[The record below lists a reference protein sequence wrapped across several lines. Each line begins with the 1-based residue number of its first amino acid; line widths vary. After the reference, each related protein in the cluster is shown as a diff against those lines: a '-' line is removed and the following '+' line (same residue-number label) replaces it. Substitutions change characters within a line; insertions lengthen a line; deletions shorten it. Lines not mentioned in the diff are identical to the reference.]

1 MQMRKFNAEN
11 ERVKRDYIDYLRHA
25 DGKSE
30 ATVDKIAAALIR
42 FEESTGFKSFKNFHI
57 EQAKTFKRNLERS
70 RNPNSGEPLSV
81 ATRSATLRLVK
92 AFFKWLAFRPGYR
105 SKINPADAEYF
116 NLTAKDE
123 AVAHASW
130 EKPFPSMQQ
139 ALHAFRNMPDV
150 AITDRRNKALF
161 ALLLM
166 TGMRGAALGSLK
178 MRNVDIIEGQIYQD
192 ARDMKTKASK
202 SFLTVLCPVADDV
215 RHCFDDWITHLREVA
230 LLSPT
235 DAAFPQ
241 TAVSAIKGYGFQVT
255 GLARAPWATTEP
267 VRRIVGDAF
276 ENVGL
281 PRFGPHTLR
290 KTLEQW
296 GARRY
301 KSPEAFKA
309 FSQNLG
315 HEHVLTTFTSYGAV
329 SPKRQAEII
338 RGDD

>member
-1 MQMRKFNAEN
+1 M
-11 ERVKRDYIDYLRHA
+11 
-25 DGKSE
+25 
-30 ATVDKIAAALIR
+30 
-42 FEESTGFKSFKNFHI
+42 
-57 EQAKTFKRNLERS
+57 
-70 RNPNSGEPLSV
+70 
-81 ATRSATLRLVK
+81 K
-92 AFFKWLAFRPGYR
+92 AFFKWLAFRPGHR

-123 AVAHASW
+123 TVAHASW

-139 ALHAFRNMPDV
+139 ALHAFRNMPDI
-150 AITDRRNKALF
+150 AITERRNKALF

-178 MRNVDIIEGQIYQD
+178 LRNVDIIEGEIYQD

-202 SFLTVLCPVADDV
+202 SFLTVLCPVAEDV
-215 RHCFDDWITHLREVA
+215 RNCFDDWITHLREVV
-230 LLSPT
+230 LSSPT
-235 DAAFPQ
+235 DAVFPK
-241 TAVSAIKGYGFQVT
+241 TAVLSIKGQGFQVT
-255 GLARAPWATTEP
+255 GVGRAPWATTEP
-267 VRRIVGDAF
+267 IRRIVGEAF

-315 HEHVLTTFTSYGAV
+315 HEHVLTTFTSYGVV
-329 SPKRQAEII
+329 SQRRQAEII
-338 RGDD
+338 RGEE